1 MMLLNRSLSVA
12 SSSASSGVKRVSSTD
27 QKKKP
32 QESLMSRIGADL
44 DKYQFII
51 SIVYSNGLM
60 IEREEKDMRN

>member
-1 MMLLNRSLSVA
+1 MMLLNLLNRSLSVA

-44 DKYQFII
+44 DK
-51 SIVYSNGLM
+51 
-60 IEREEKDMRN
+60 